1 MTLKTTPFD
10 ASEYLDSPEAIA
22 EFLSDAFES
31 GHAGVISSALGAV
44 ARARGMTDMAKEAGV
59 SRQSLYRS
67 LSEDGRPEFSTVLK
81 VLAAVGVT
89 LKPTVSA

>member
-1 MTLKTTPFD
+1 MSLKITPFD
-10 ASEYLDSPEAIA
+10 AADYLDSPEVIA

-44 ARARGMTDMAKEAGV
+44 ARAKGMTELAREVGL

-67 LSEDGRPEFSTVLK
+67 LSGDGHPEFATVLK

-89 LKPTVSA
+89 LKPMVSV

>member
-1 MTLKTTPFD
+1 MSLETTRFD

-22 EFLSDAFES
+22 DFLADAFES
-31 GHAGVISSALGAV
+31 QHSGVIVSALGAV
-44 ARARGMTDMAKEAGV
+44 ARAKGMTELAREAGV

-67 LSEDGRPEFSTVLK
+67 LSEDGRPEFATVLK

-89 LKPTVSA
+89 LKPTLAA

>member
-1 MTLKTTPFD
+1 MTVRTLPFD
-10 ASEYLDSPEAIA
+10 AAEHLDSPEAIA
-22 EFLSDAFES
+22 EFLADAFES

-44 ARARGMTDMAKEAGV
+44 AKARGMTDLAREAGV

-67 LSEDGRPEFSTVLK
+67 LGEDGRPEFTTVLE

-89 LKPTVSA
+89 LKPMVNA